1 MNWRLVFVIAF
12 TGGAIGG
19 CAASF
24 SARPD
29 IAPPASM
36 AADAP
41 GRLAPNQYAPAPN
54 HYFGTGG
61 P

>member
-1 MNWRLVFVIAF
+1 MNWRLVFVIACA
-12 TGGAIGG
+12 GGAIGG

-24 SARPD
+24 GARAD
-29 IAPPASM
+29 IAPPASA
-36 AADAP
+36 AADAA
-41 GRLAPNQYAPAPN
+41 GRVAPNQYTPEPN